1 MGRVGPAIATAPN
14 WIGVLA
20 KAVPMSV
27 FDFTIVRLINRMVAA
42 HPQLKDRLGKHADA
56 VFLLDPTDLPVLFRV
71 QPSSPI
77 PVRSLRRACPC
88 DVHIRA
94 PLAAFL
100 AMLHG
105 AEDGDSL
112 FFSRE
117 LAIAG
122 DTEAVLA
129 LRNAIDAAEIDLAAD
144 FARLFGSFGPQ
155 VERAAKAC
163 LPVVEHITGLSLM
176 GRGSQAG

>member
-1 MGRVGPAIATAPN
+1 MKRVGSAIATAPV

-20 KAVPMSV
+20 WAVPISLL
-27 FDFTIVRLINRMVAA
+27 DFTIVRLINQMVAA
-42 HPQLKDRLGKHADA
+42 HPQLNDRLERHADA

-71 QPSSPI
+71 QPSAPA
-77 PVRSLRRACPC
+77 PVRSLRRPCPC

-94 PLAAFL
+94 PMAAFL
-100 AMLHG
+100 SMLHG
-105 AEDGDSL
+105 AQDGDAL

-129 LRNAIDAAEIDLAAD
+129 LRNAIDAAEIDLTAD
-144 FARLFGSFGPQ
+144 FAQLFGPFRTQ
-155 VERAAKAC
+155 VERSARAF
-163 LPVVEHITGLSLM
+163 LPVFEHLTGLSLT
-176 GRGSQAG
+176 GQGNQAG